1 MKLMTAITVAGAV
14 MAAGCTQMME
24 RKGYVKNI
32 YGEWMKPGTSY
43 FGDGNPS
50 KLKPA
55 PAFARSPSSGGGDIG
70 PMPNLIPLP
79 DWGSSG
85 GSSSPQV
92 VVTGNAPV
100 TTISPTPFGGTRVVN
115 YGFPAYRRPVD
126 PYPYYGY

>member
-1 MKLMTAITVAGAV
+1 MKLMTAITVSAAV

-24 RKGYVKNI
+24 KKGYVKNI
-32 YGEWMKPGTSY
+32 YGEWMKPGTPY

-70 PMPNLIPLP
+70 PIPNLIPLP
-79 DWGSSG
+79 DWGPSG
-85 GSSSPQV
+85 GSAPQV

-100 TTISPTPFGGTRVVN
+100 TTISPMPFGGTRVVN
-115 YGFPAYRRPVD
+115 YGFPNYGRTR